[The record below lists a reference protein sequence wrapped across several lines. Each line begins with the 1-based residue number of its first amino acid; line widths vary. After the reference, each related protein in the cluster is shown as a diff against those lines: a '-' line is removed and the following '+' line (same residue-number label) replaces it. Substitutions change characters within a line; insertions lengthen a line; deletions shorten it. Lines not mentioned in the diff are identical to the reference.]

1 MGCVITKSNI
11 ASPKPLGRHI
21 LDSAHKKTTLI
32 HDTTKE
38 ITQFDYSLV
47 HRNPL
52 QQSTQA
58 EEFSI
63 QLNPLES
70 TPNSDLPIII
80 VTQIN
85 TPKPVAKTDQPKI
98 LETKRQLS
106 EITIEPHIPSQ
117 PIQTSAE
124 PIADPVIQSE
134 QVQIEQSQEEDYVYE
149 EEDSIMRD
157 YFSLVKY
164 ERPKGHM
171 KSLSQQ
177 FASSSTNLSDT
188 QTRSKCKTLADSSFK
203 YHSVGRLAEIQNQ
216 EQVSSS
222 SNRNM
227 YTFKDDDIKLPR
239 IKKYFIFR
247 HDLDMFEINKLLED
261 LKL

>member
-21 LDSAHKKTTLI
+21 LDSVHKKNTLI

-38 ITQFDYSLV
+38 NTQIDYSIV
-47 HRNPL
+47 RRNPL

-58 EEFSI
+58 EESSI
-63 QLNPLES
+63 QLNHLES
-70 TPNSDLPIII
+70 TPNPDLPVII
-80 VTQIN
+80 VTQIT
-85 TPKPVAKTDQPKI
+85 TPKLQAKTVQPKI

-106 EITIEPHIPSQ
+106 EITIEPHITSR

-124 PIADPVIQSE
+124 PVADSLIQSE
-134 QVQIEQSQEEDYVYE
+134 QVPIEQSQEEDYVYE

-164 ERPKGHM
+164 ERPKGHV

-177 FASSSTNLSDT
+177 FPSSTSNPPHT
-188 QTRSKCKTLADSSFK
+188 KTRSKCKTLADSNFK
-203 YHSVGRLAEIQNQ
+203 SEHAEIQNL

-222 SNRNM
+222 SNRTL
-227 YTFKDDDIKLPR
+227 YTYRDDDIKLPK

-247 HDLDMFEINKLLED
+247 HDLDMAEINKLLED